1 MDNKEMICSMVCC
14 RQEATHHQHDV
25 LAELPRLKTS
35 EADVEGLG
43 RNIFAAVILQPVI
56 KFPVEPVEV
65 EGVLDERHEAC
76 DWCQAELPGQHVAEC
91 WTWQDTGKQFMTA
104 SASKYCSLRGGGQ
117 RSQIVS
123 VYPVL
128 ALFPV
133 NSSAPSQENSAQH
146 QVA

>member
-76 DWCQAELPGQHVAEC
+76 DWCVRLNCQVSMLPNVGH
-91 WTWQDTGKQFMTA
+91 GKTLGNNA
-104 SASKYCSLRGGGQ
+104 
-117 RSQIVS
+117 
-123 VYPVL
+123 
-128 ALFPV
+128 
-133 NSSAPSQENSAQH
+133 
-146 QVA
+146 